1 MEQKKKRERLN
12 RKLLV
17 QIGHLYVL
25 VRQTEDKFQLG
36 LASQSDLQ
44 AYSENRKLL
53 NHLYQ
58 SLK

>member
-1 MEQKKKRERLN
+1 MEQKKKKERLN

-36 LASQSDLQ
+36 LASHADLQ

-58 SLK
+58 SFK

>member
-1 MEQKKKRERLN
+1 MEQKKKKERLN

-17 QIGHLYVL
+17 QIGLLYVL

-36 LASQSDLQ
+36 LASQADLQ